1 MLEYDNSTTNKER
14 TNFGEYSPELF
25 YKINKLI
32 IQKIREDYEQSNR
45 FIFINEYLKI
55 FKINSLF

>member
-14 TNFGEYSPELF
+14 TNFREYSPELF

-45 FIFINEYLKI
+45 FIFI
-55 FKINSLF
+55 KINSLF

>member
-14 TNFGEYSPELF
+14 TNFREYSPELF

-45 FIFINEYLKI
+45 FIFINDGIIILKEPI
-55 FKINSLF
+55 